1 MALTKI
7 SVRGAREHNL
17 KGVDID
23 LPRDALI
30 VITGLS
36 GSGKS
41 SLAFDTI
48 YAEGQ
53 RRYVESL
60 SAYARQFLEMMQKP
74 DVEHIDGLSP
84 AISIEQKTTS
94 RNPRSTVATVTEIYD
109 YMRLLWARVGV
120 PYSPATGEPI
130 EAQTVSNMVDRVMAL
145 PEGTR
150 LYLLAPVVRGRK
162 GEYRRELAEWQKAGF
177 TRVRIDGEFYA
188 IEEAPALDKKF
199 KHDIEVVVDRL
210 AVKKGLETR
219 LADSFETALKLA
231 EGLAYVDL
239 ADGVVPGREGEE
251 ASGGAM
257 KGAGL
262 PANRIVFSEKFA
274 CPVSGFTIEE
284 VEPRLF
290 SFNAPQ
296 GACPTCDGIGEKQL
310 FDPQLVVPNEMLT
323 LKKGAV
329 VPWAKS
335 NPPSPYYMQVL
346 GSLAKE
352 YGFDLTT
359 PWQDLDPDH
368 RDVILHGTKGKRV
381 PLTFKD
387 GRKQYTV
394 NKPFEGVI
402 GNLNRRMLQ
411 TESAWM
417 REELSKYQTAQ
428 PCETCGGKRLNEK
441 ALSVKIPGHSGVTD
455 IATPTKMSVADAK
468 AWFLGLEA
476 HLTDQQQQIAR
487 AILKEINERLGFL
500 DNVGLDYL
508 NLDRTSGTLSGGESQ
523 RIRLASQ
530 IGSGLSG
537 VLYVLDEPSIGLHQ
551 RDNDRLL
558 ETLKRLRDLGN
569 TVIVVE
575 HDEDA
580 IRTADHVVDLGPGA
594 GVRGGEV
601 VAQGTLKQVLRS
613 KKSLTADYL
622 TGRREIAIPATRRKG
637 NGHSLTVHGARA
649 NNLKDV
655 TASIPL
661 GTFTCV
667 TGVSGSGKSS
677 FTIDTLYASA
687 ARTLNNA
694 RVIAGAHDKVTGLEY
709 CDKVIEI
716 DQSPIGRTPRSNP
729 ATYTGAFT
737 QIRDWFAGL
746 PESRARGYKP
756 GRFSFNVKGGRC
768 EACQGDGL
776 IKIEMHFL
784 PDVYVT
790 CEECGGKRYNRETLE
805 VKFKGLSIADVLDMT
820 IEDAEGFFKAV
831 PPIRDKM
838 HMLNEVGLGYVK
850 VGQQA
855 TTLSGG
861 EAQRVKLAKEL
872 SKRSTGQTLY
882 ILDEPT
888 TGLHFEDVRKL
899 LEVLQR
905 LVDQGNSVVVIE
917 HNLDVIKVAD
927 HILDLGPDGGV
938 RGGEIV
944 AQGTPEQVAKVKG
957 SYTGQYLAPMLER
970 SPAKA
975 TASGRKAKEAAE

>member
-1 MALTKI
+1 MSLTHI
-7 SVRGAREHNL
+7 TVRGAREHNL
-17 KGVDID
+17 KGFDIA
-23 LPRDALI
+23 LPRDKLI

-120 PYSPATGEPI
+120 PYSPATGLPI
-130 EAQTVSNMVDRVMAL
+130 SAQTVSQMVDRVMAL

-150 LYLLAPVVRGRK
+150 AYLLAPVVRGRK
-162 GEYRRELAEWQKAGF
+162 GEYRKEIAEWQRSGY
-177 TRVRIDGEFYA
+177 TRLRVDGEFYA
-188 IEEAPALDKKF
+188 IEEVPALDKKF
-199 KHDIEVVVDRL
+199 KHDIEVVVDRIV
-210 AVKKGLETR
+210 VKASVDGEGGIETR
-219 LADSFETALKLA
+219 LADSFDQALKLA
-231 EGLAYVDL
+231 EGVAFVDL
-239 ADGVVPGREGEE
+239 ADGPLAGGVTIVPGREDE
-251 ASGGAM
+251 AAAASVGGKLKGSQL
-257 KGAGL
+257 KGAGV

-274 CPVSGFTIEE
+274 CPVSGFTIESI
-284 VEPRLF
+284 EPRLF

-296 GACPTCDGIGEKQL
+296 GACPACDGLGEKLL
-310 FDPQLVVPNEMLT
+310 FDEQLVVPNEALS
-323 LKKGAV
+323 LKQGAV

-346 GSLAKE
+346 ASLAAA
-352 YGFDLTT
+352 YGFSLET
-359 PWQDLDPDH
+359 PWAELPGEV
-368 RDVILHGTKGKRV
+368 RLVILHGTGGRKV
-381 PLTFKD
+381 PLTFID
-387 GRKQYTV
+387 GRKSYTV
-394 NKPFEGVI
+394 EKAFEGVI

-417 REELSKYQTAQ
+417 REELGKFQTAQ
-428 PCETCGGKRLNEK
+428 PCEVCEGARLKPE
-441 ALSVKIPGHSGVTD
+441 ALSVKVAGRD
-455 IATPTKMSVADAK
+455 ISSCTRLSVMDAL
-468 AWFLGLEA
+468 AWFSVLDGQLG
-476 HLTDQQQQIAR
+476 DQQRQIA
-487 AILKEINERLGFL
+487 ASILKEINERLGFL
-500 DNVGLDYL
+500 NNVGLDYL

-580 IRTADHVVDLGPGA
+580 IRHADHIVDLGPGA
-594 GVRGGEV
+594 GVHGGEV
-601 VAQGTLKQVLRS
+601 VAEGTLADILACEA
-613 KKSLTADYL
+613 SLTGQYL
-622 TGRREIAIPATRRKG
+622 TGARRIEVPAVRRAG
-637 NGHSLTVHGARA
+637 NGKQIVVENARA
-649 NNLKDV
+649 NNLRGV
-655 TASIPL
+655 TASFPL
-661 GTFTCV
+661 GMFVCV
-667 TGVSGSGKSS
+667 SGLSGSGKSTL
-677 FTIDTLYASA
+677 TIDTLQAGAS
-687 ARTLNNA
+687 RVLNGA
-694 RVIAGAHDKVTGLEY
+694 RVIAGAHDRITGLEW

-737 QIRDWFAGL
+737 LIRDWFAGL
-746 PESRARGYKP
+746 PESLARGYKP

-768 EACQGDGL
+768 EKCQGDGL

-790 CEECGGKRYNRETLE
+790 CEECGGRRYNRETLE
-805 VKFKGLSIADVLDMT
+805 VKFRGMSIADVLDMT
-820 IEDAEGFFKAV
+820 IEDAEEFFKAV
-831 PPIRDKM
+831 PPIRDRM

-872 SKRSTGQTLY
+872 ARRSTGQTLY

-899 LEVLQR
+899 LEVLHR

-917 HNLDVIKVAD
+917 HNLDVIKTAD
-927 HILDLGPDGGV
+927 WVIDLGPEGGV
-938 RGGEIV
+938 RGGLIV
-944 AQGTPEQVAKVKG
+944 AEGTPEAVAANAA
-957 SYTGQYLAPMLER
+957 SFTGGYLQGLL
-970 SPAKA
+970 
-975 TASGRKAKEAAE
+975 GR

>member
-120 PYSPATGEPI
+120 PYSPATGLPI
-130 EAQTVSNMVDRVMAL
+130 EAQTVSNMVDRVMEL

-177 TRVRIDGEFYA
+177 TRVRIDGEMYG

-199 KHDIEVVVDRL
+199 KHDVEVVVDRL

-239 ADGVVPGREGEE
+239 ADGVVPGREDEG
-251 ASGGAM
+251 ASGGAQGQKM

-262 PANRIVFSEKFA
+262 PPNRIVFSEKFA

-284 VEPRLF
+284 IEPRLF

-296 GACPTCDGIGEKQL
+296 GACPTCDGLGEKQL
-310 FDPQLVVPNEMLT
+310 FDPQLVVPNEALT
-323 LKKGAV
+323 LKQGAV

-346 GSLAKE
+346 ASLAKA
-352 YGFDLTT
+352 YDFDLTT
-359 PWQDLDPDH
+359 PWNALEPDQ
-368 RDVILHGTKGKRV
+368 RMIILNGTGGMPV
-381 PLTFKD
+381 ALTFKD

-394 NKPFEGVI
+394 NKAFEGVI
-402 GNLNRRMLQ
+402 GNLNRRLLQ
-411 TESAWM
+411 TESTWM
-417 REELSKYQTAQ
+417 REELAKFQTAQ
-428 PCETCGGKRLNEK
+428 PCETCNGARLNEK
-441 ALSVKIPGHSGVTD
+441 ARAVKVAGTD
-455 IATPTKMSVADAK
+455 ISEPTRMSVADAK
-468 AWFLGLEA
+468 DWFLALD
-476 HLTDQQQQIAR
+476 DQLNPTQSQIAR

-551 RDNDRLL
+551 KDNDRLL

-580 IRTADHVVDLGPGA
+580 IRSADHVVDLGPGA
-594 GVRGGEV
+594 GVHGGEV
-601 VAQGTLKQVLRS
+601 VAEGTLKQVL
-613 KKSLTADYL
+613 KAKNSLTADYL
-622 TGRREIAIPATRRKG
+622 TGRREISIPAKRRKG
-637 NGHSLTVHGARA
+637 NGHKLTVHGARA
-649 NNLKDV
+649 NNLQDV

-687 ARTLNNA
+687 ARTLNGA

-746 PESRARGYKP
+746 PESGARGYKP

-768 EACQGDGL
+768 EACKGDGL

-790 CEECGGKRYNRETLE
+790 CEQCGGKRYNRETLE
-805 VKFKGLSIADVLDMT
+805 VKFKGHSIADVLDMT

-899 LEVLQR
+899 LEVLHR

-917 HNLDVIKVAD
+917 HNLDVIKTAD
-927 HILDLGPDGGV
+927 WVLDLGPEGGV
-938 RGGEIV
+938 RGGEVV
-944 AQGTPEQVAKVKG
+944 AQGTPETVAATEA
-957 SYTGQYLAPMLER
+957 SYTGHYLKPMLER
-970 SPAKA
+970 A
-975 TASGRKAKEAAE
+975 REAAE

>member
-1 MALTKI
+1 MLTKI

-23 LPRDALI
+23 LPRDSLI
-30 VITGLS
+30 VVTGLS

-120 PYSPATGEPI
+120 PYSPATGQPI
-130 EAQTVSNMVDRVMAL
+130 EAQSVSNMVDRVMAL

-150 LYLLAPVVRGRK
+150 AYLLAPVVRGRK
-162 GEYRRELAEWQKAGF
+162 GEYRKELAEWQKAGF
-177 TRVRIDGEFYA
+177 TRVRIDGELYS

-210 AVKKGLETR
+210 AVKEGLETR

-231 EGLAYVDL
+231 DGLAYIDL
-239 ADGVVPGREGEE
+239 ADGAVPGREDEG
-251 ASGGAM
+251 AKGGGAGGAM
-257 KGAGL
+257 KGAGI

-284 VEPRLF
+284 IEPRLF
-290 SFNAPQ
+290 SFNSPQ

-310 FDPQLVVPNEMLT
+310 FDEQLVVPNEGLT
-323 LKKGAV
+323 LKQGAIA
-329 VPWAKS
+329 PWAKS

-346 GSLAKE
+346 SSLARA
-352 YGFDLTT
+352 YDFDLTT
-359 PWQDLDPDH
+359 PWRDLEPDQ
-368 RDVILHGTKGKRV
+368 RLIILHGTGGMPV
-381 PLTFKD
+381 ALTFKD
-387 GRKQYTV
+387 GRKEYTV

-402 GNLNRRMLQ
+402 GNLNRRMMQ
-411 TESAWM
+411 TESAWIQ
-417 REELSKYQTAQ
+417 EELSKFQTAQ
-428 PCETCGGKRLNEK
+428 ACETCGGKRLNEK
-441 ALSVKIPGHSGVTD
+441 ALAVKVPSATGPTD
-455 IATPTKMSVADAK
+455 IAEPVKMSVSDAK
-468 AWFLGLEA
+468 AWFLDLDH
-476 HLTDQQQQIAR
+476 HLSDQQRQIAGP
-487 AILKEINERLGFL
+487 ILKEINERLGFL

-580 IRTADHVVDLGPGA
+580 IRQADHIVDLGPGA
-594 GVRGGEV
+594 GVRGGQV
-601 VAQGTLKQVLRS
+601 VAQGTLKQIMKS

-622 TGRREIAIPATRRKG
+622 TGRREIAVPTNRRKG
-637 NGHSLTVHGARA
+637 NGHKLTLRGAKA

-661 GTFTCV
+661 GTFTCI

-677 FTIDTLYASA
+677 FTIDTLYAAA
-687 ARTLNNA
+687 ARSLNGA
-694 RVIAGAHDKVTGLEY
+694 RVIAGKHDAIEGLEY

-746 PESRARGYKP
+746 PESQARGYKP

-768 EACQGDGL
+768 EACQGDGVK
-776 IKIEMHFL
+776 KIEMHFL

-831 PPIRDKM
+831 PSIREKM
-838 HMLNEVGLGYVK
+838 RMLCEVGLGYVK

-899 LEVLQR
+899 LEVLHR
-905 LVDQGNSVVVIE
+905 LVEQGNSVVVIE
-917 HNLDVIKVAD
+917 HNLDVIKTAD
-927 HILDLGPDGGV
+927 WIVDLGPEGGV

-944 AQGTPEQVAKVKG
+944 ASGTPEVVAEEPR
-957 SYTGQYLAPMLER
+957 SFTGQYLKPMLDR
-970 SPAKA
+970 Q
-975 TASGRKAKEAAE
+975 KEAAE

>member
-23 LPRDALI
+23 LPRDSLI

-120 PYSPATGEPI
+120 PYSPATGLPI
-130 EAQTVSNMVDRVMAL
+130 EAQTVSNMVDRVMEL

-150 LYLLAPVVRGRK
+150 IYLLAPVVRGRK
-162 GEYRRELAEWQKAGF
+162 GEYRKELAEWQKAGF
-177 TRVRIDGEFYA
+177 TRVRIDGELHA
-188 IEEAPALDKKF
+188 IEDAPALDKKF

-210 AVKKGLETR
+210 AVKEGIETR

-239 ADGVVPGREGEE
+239 ADGAVPGREDEG
-251 ASGGAM
+251 AAAGGAM

-262 PANRIVFSEKFA
+262 PANRIVFSEKFS

-310 FDPQLVVPNEMLT
+310 FDPQLVVPNEALS

-346 GSLAKE
+346 ASLAKE
-352 YGFDLTT
+352 YEFDLTT
-359 PWQDLDPDH
+359 PWQEFDAEI
-368 RDVILHGTKGKRV
+368 RDIILHGTKGRAI

-387 GRKQYTV
+387 GRKSYTV
-394 NKPFEGVI
+394 KKPFEGVI

-417 REELSKYQTAQ
+417 REELAKFQTAQ
-428 PCETCGGKRLNEK
+428 PCETCNGKRLNPK
-441 ALSVKIPGHSGVTD
+441 ALSVKIPGPAGPTD
-455 IATPTKMSVADAK
+455 IATPTQMSVADAK
-468 AWFLGLEA
+468 AWFLGLDG
-476 HLTDQQQQIAR
+476 HLTDQQAQIAK

-580 IRTADHVVDLGPGA
+580 IRAADYVVDLGPGA
-594 GVRGGEV
+594 GVHGGEV
-601 VAQGTLKQVLRS
+601 VAEGTLKQVLKN
-613 KKSLTADYL
+613 KKSLTAAYL
-622 TGRREIAIPATRRKG
+622 TGRREIAVPATRRKG
-637 NGHSLTVHGARA
+637 NGHQLTVHGARA
-649 NNLKDV
+649 NNLANV
-655 TASIPL
+655 TASLPL

-687 ARTLNNA
+687 ARELNGA
-694 RVIAGAHDKVTGLEY
+694 RIVAGAHDKVTGLEY

-746 PESRARGYKP
+746 PESQARGYKP

-790 CEECGGKRYNRETLE
+790 CEQCDGKRYNRETLE
-805 VKFKGLSIADVLDMT
+805 VKFKGHSIADVLDMT
-820 IEDAEGFFKAV
+820 IEDAEEFFKAV

-872 SKRSTGQTLY
+872 AKRSTGQTLY

-899 LEVLQR
+899 LEVLHR
-905 LVDQGNSVVVIE
+905 LVEQGNSVVVIE
-917 HNLDVIKVAD
+917 HNLDVIKTAD
-927 HILDLGPDGGV
+927 HVLDLGPGGGV
-938 RGGEIV
+938 RGGEVV
-944 AQGTPEQVAKVKG
+944 AQGTPEEVALVAE
-957 SYTGQYLAPMLER
+957 SYTGQYLKPMLER
-970 SPAKA
+970 Q
-975 TASGRKAKEAAE
+975 REAAE

>member
-1 MALTKI
+1 MSLTHI
-7 SVRGAREHNL
+7 TVRGAREHNL
-17 KGVDID
+17 KGIDIS
-23 LPRDALI
+23 LPRDSLI

-120 PYSPATGEPI
+120 PYSPATGLPI
-130 EAQTVSNMVDRVMAL
+130 AAQTVSQMVDRVMAL

-150 LYLLAPVVRGRK
+150 AYLLAPAVRGRK
-162 GEYRRELAEWQKAGF
+162 GEYRKEIAEWQKAGY
-177 TRVRIDGEFYA
+177 TRLRVDGELMA
-188 IEEAPALDKKF
+188 IEDVPALDKKL
-199 KHDIEVVVDRL
+199 KHDIEVVVDRI
-210 AVKKGLETR
+210 AVKPGIESR
-219 LADSFETALKLA
+219 LADSFEQALKLA
-231 EGLAYVDL
+231 EGLAFVDL
-239 ADGVVPGREGEE
+239 ADGVVPGREGEV
-251 ASGGAM
+251 AAGSKK
-257 KGAGL
+257 KGAQLKGTGV

-274 CPVSGFTIEE
+274 CPVSGFTLEA

-296 GACPTCDGIGEKQL
+296 GACPACDGLGEKLL
-310 FDPQLVVPNEMLT
+310 FDPQLVVPNEALSI
-323 LKKGAV
+323 KEGAV

-346 GSLAKE
+346 ASLGGH
-352 YGFDLTT
+352 YGFSLET
-359 PWQDLDPDH
+359 PWADLPTE
-368 RDVILHGTKGKRV
+368 VKIVVLYGTGKAPV
-381 PLTFKD
+381 PLTFID
-387 GRKQYTV
+387 GKKAYTV
-394 NKPFEGVI
+394 TKPFEGVI

-417 REELSKYQTAQ
+417 KEELGKFQTSQ
-428 PCETCGGKRLNEK
+428 PCEVCEGKRLKPEALCVK
-441 ALSVKIPGHSGVTD
+441 VADSDISSRTRLSVS
-455 IATPTKMSVADAK
+455 DALE
-468 AWFLGLEA
+468 WFSTLNE
-476 HLTDQQQQIAR
+476 HLTDQQRQIAK

-500 DNVGLDYL
+500 NNVGLDYL

-580 IRTADHVVDLGPGA
+580 IRTADYIVDLGPGA
-594 GVRGGEV
+594 GVHGGSI
-601 VAQGTLKQVLRS
+601 VAEGTLEDILANPDSITGQ
-613 KKSLTADYL
+613 YL
-622 TGRREIAIPATRRKG
+622 TGERRIEVPSERRPG
-637 NGHSLTVHGARA
+637 NGKAIVVENARA
-649 NNLKDV
+649 NNLKGV
-655 TASIPL
+655 TARFPL
-661 GTFTCV
+661 GTFCCV
-667 TGVSGSGKSS
+667 TGVSGSGKS
-677 FTIDTLYASA
+677 TLTLDTLQAGAS
-687 ARTLNNA
+687 RVLNGA
-694 RVIAGAHDKVTGLEY
+694 RVIAGAHDKIVGLEH

-729 ATYTGAFT
+729 ATYTGAFG

-746 PESRARGYKP
+746 PEAQARGYKA

-805 VKFKGLSIADVLDMT
+805 VKFKGHSIADVLDMT
-820 IEDAEGFFKAV
+820 IEDAESFFANV
-831 PPIRDKM
+831 PPIRDRM

-872 SKRSTGQTLY
+872 ARRSTGKTLY
-882 ILDEPT
+882 VLDEPT

-899 LEVLQR
+899 LEVLHR

-917 HNLDVIKVAD
+917 HNLDVIKTAD
-927 HILDLGPDGGV
+927 WIIDMGPEGGV
-938 RGGEIV
+938 RGGMVV
-944 AQGTPEQVAKVKG
+944 AEGTPEQVAANKA
-957 SYTGQYLAPMLER
+957 SFTGGYLKPLLKR
-970 SPAKA
+970 
-975 TASGRKAKEAAE
+975 

>member
-1 MALTKI
+1 MSLTHI
-7 SVRGAREHNL
+7 TVRGAREHNL
-17 KGVDID
+17 KGFDIS
-23 LPRDALI
+23 LPRDSLI

-120 PYSPATGEPI
+120 PYSPATGLPI
-130 EAQTVSNMVDRVMAL
+130 AAQTVSQMVDRVMAL

-150 LYLLAPVVRGRK
+150 AYLLAPVVRGRK
-162 GEYRRELAEWQKAGF
+162 GEYRKEIAEWQRAGY
-177 TRVRIDGEFYA
+177 TRLRVDGELLA
-188 IEEAPALDKKF
+188 IEDVPALDKKF
-199 KHDIEVVVDRL
+199 KHDLEVVVDRI
-210 AVKKGLETR
+210 AVKPGIETR
-219 LADSFETALKLA
+219 LADSFEQALKLA
-231 EGLAYVDL
+231 DGLAFVDL
-239 ADGVVPGREGEE
+239 ADGVVPGREGE
-251 ASGGAM
+251 AKGKAM
-257 KGAGL
+257 KGAGI
-262 PANRIVFSEKFA
+262 PPNRIVFSEKFA
-274 CPVSGFTIEE
+274 CPVSGFTLEA

-296 GACPTCDGIGEKQL
+296 GACPACDGLGEKLL
-310 FDPQLVVPNEMLT
+310 FDPQLVVPNET
-323 LKKGAV
+323 LSIKAGAV

-346 GSLAKE
+346 ASLAGHFGFSLDKPWNE
-352 YGFDLTT
+352 LPPEAQFLVLYGT
-359 PWQDLDPDH
+359 
-368 RDVILHGTKGKRV
+368 GKTAV
-381 PLTFKD
+381 PLTFVD
-387 GRKQYTV
+387 GKKTYTV
-394 NKPFEGVI
+394 SKPFEGVI
-402 GNLNRRMLQ
+402 GNLNRRSLQ

-417 REELSKYQTAQ
+417 KEELSKFQTAQ
-428 PCETCGGKRLNEK
+428 PCETCQGKRLKPEALCVK
-441 ALSVKIPGHSGVTD
+441 VAMSDISTITGLSVV
-455 IATPTKMSVADAK
+455 DALG
-468 AWFLGLEA
+468 WFGALDA
-476 HLTDQQQQIAR
+476 QLTEQQRQIAK

-500 DNVGLDYL
+500 NNVGLDYL

-551 RDNDRLL
+551 RDNDMLL
-558 ETLKRLRDLGN
+558 ATLKRLRDLGN

-580 IRTADHVVDLGPGA
+580 IRAADYIVDLGPGA
-594 GVRGGEV
+594 GVHGGNV
-601 VAQGTLKQVLRS
+601 VAEGTL
-613 KKSLTADYL
+613 ADILAHPDSVTGQYL
-622 TGRREIAIPATRRKG
+622 SGTRKIAVPETRRPG
-637 NGHSLTVHGARA
+637 NGKAIVVENARA
-649 NNLKDV
+649 NNLQGV
-655 TASIPL
+655 TARFPL
-661 GTFTCV
+661 GTFCCV
-667 TGVSGSGKSS
+667 TGVSGSGKSTL
-677 FTIDTLYASA
+677 TIDTLQAGAS
-687 ARTLNNA
+687 RTLNGA
-694 RVIAGAHDKVTGLEY
+694 RVVAGAHDKITGLEW

-729 ATYTGAFT
+729 ATYTGSFT
-737 QIRDWFAGL
+737 LIRDWFAGL
-746 PESRARGYKP
+746 PESAARGYKA

-805 VKFKGLSIADVLDMT
+805 VKFKGHSIADVLDMT
-820 IEDAEGFFKAV
+820 IEDAEAFFAAV
-831 PPIRDKM
+831 PPIRDRM

-872 SKRSTGQTLY
+872 ARRSTGRTLY
-882 ILDEPT
+882 VLDEPT

-899 LEVLQR
+899 LEVLHR

-917 HNLDVIKVAD
+917 HNLDVIKTAD
-927 HILDLGPDGGV
+927 WIIDMGPEGGV
-938 RGGEIV
+938 RGGQIV
-944 AQGTPEQVAKVKG
+944 AEGTPEQVAANKG
-957 SYTGQYLAPMLER
+957 SFTGSYLGPLLAR
-970 SPAKA
+970 
-975 TASGRKAKEAAE
+975 

>member
-1 MALTKI
+1 MSLTHI
-7 SVRGAREHNL
+7 TVRGAREHNL
-17 KGVDID
+17 KGINIS
-23 LPRDALI
+23 LPRDSLI
-30 VITGLS
+30 VMTGLS

-120 PYSPATGEPI
+120 PYSPATGLPI
-130 EAQTVSNMVDRVMAL
+130 AAQTVSQMVDRVMAL

-150 LYLLAPVVRGRK
+150 ALLLAPVVRGRK
-162 GEYRRELAEWQKAGF
+162 GEFRKEIAEWQRVGY
-177 TRVRIDGEFYA
+177 TRLRVDGEVHL
-188 IEEAPALDKKF
+188 IEDVPALDKKL
-199 KHDIEVVVDRL
+199 KHDVEVVVDRI
-210 AVKKGLETR
+210 AVKAGIESR
-219 LADSFETALKLA
+219 LADSFEQALKLA
-231 EGLAYVDL
+231 EGLAFVDL
-239 ADGVVPGREGEE
+239 VDAVVPGREGEVR
-251 ASGGAM
+251 GKGL
-257 KGAGL
+257 KGAGV
-262 PANRIVFSEKFA
+262 PVNRIVFSEKFA
-274 CPVSGFTIEE
+274 CPVSGFTIEA

-296 GACPTCDGIGEKQL
+296 GACPACDGLGEKLL
-310 FDPQLVVPNEMLT
+310 FDPQLVVPNEALSI
-323 LKKGAV
+323 KEGAV

-346 GSLAKE
+346 NSLAKHF
-352 YGFDLTT
+352 GFALDV
-359 PWQDLDPDH
+359 PWQDLP
-368 RDVILHGTKGKRV
+368 VEAQIVVLYGTGKTAV
-381 PLTFKD
+381 PLTFMD
-387 GRKQYTV
+387 GRKSYTV
-394 NKPFEGVI
+394 EKAFEGVI
-402 GNLNRRMLQ
+402 GNLNRRILA
-411 TESAWM
+411 TDSAWM
-417 REELSKYQTAQ
+417 REELAKFQTAQ
-428 PCETCGGKRLNEK
+428 PCETCGGARLKPE
-441 ALSVKIPGHSGVTD
+441 ALCVKVGDAD
-455 IATPTKMSVADAK
+455 ISSITRLPVGEALGWFGGLDAR
-468 AWFLGLEA
+468 LG
-476 HLTDQQQQIAR
+476 DQQRQIAK

-500 DNVGLDYL
+500 NNVGLDYL

-551 RDNDRLL
+551 RDNDMLL
-558 ETLKRLRDLGN
+558 ATLRRLRDLGN

-580 IRTADHVVDLGPGA
+580 IRTADYIVDLGPGA
-594 GVRGGEV
+594 GVHGGQV
-601 VAQGTLKQVLRS
+601 VAEG
-613 KKSLTADYL
+613 SLADILANPDSITGQYL
-622 TGRREIAIPATRRKG
+622 SGARRIEVPETRRAG
-637 NGHSLTVHGARA
+637 NGKAIVVDNARA
-649 NNLKDV
+649 NNLRGV
-655 TASIPL
+655 TARFPL
-661 GTFTCV
+661 GTFCCV
-667 TGVSGSGKSS
+667 TGVSGSGKSTL
-677 FTIDTLYASA
+677 TIDTLQAGASRA
-687 ARTLNNA
+687 LNGA
-694 RVIAGAHDKVTGLEY
+694 RVIAGAHDRITGLEH

-737 QIRDWFAGL
+737 LIRDWFAGL
-746 PESRARGYKP
+746 PEAQARGYKA

-805 VKFKGLSIADVLDMT
+805 VKFKGHSIADVLDMT
-820 IEDAEGFFKAV
+820 IEDAEGFFGAV
-831 PPIRDKM
+831 PPIRERM
-838 HMLNEVGLGYVK
+838 RMLNEVGLGYVK

-872 SKRSTGQTLY
+872 ARRSTGKTLY
-882 ILDEPT
+882 VLDEPT

-899 LEVLQR
+899 LEVLHR
-905 LVDQGNSVVVIE
+905 LVDGGNSVVVIE
-917 HNLDVIKVAD
+917 HNLDVIKTAD
-927 HILDLGPDGGV
+927 WVIDMGPEGGV
-938 RGGEIV
+938 RGGMIV
-944 AQGTPEQVAKVKG
+944 AEGTPEMVAG
-957 SYTGQYLAPMLER
+957 NEASFTGAYLKPLL
-970 SPAKA
+970 
-975 TASGRKAKEAAE
+975 GRG